1 MQDASYI
8 RDWLPR
14 CDHWCRWTKYRAKQ
28 QRDQLMAKLKKGR
41 QGEGD
46 EI

>member
-1 MQDASYI
+1 MLLTFAI
-8 RDWLPR
+8 G
-14 CDHWCRWTKYRAKQ
+14 CRGATTGADGTKYRAKQ